1 MTAAVA
7 EHRPARAV
15 HGSRDSIVA
24 LDMFSGC
31 GGSSQGIEAAGID
44 VWYAANHWKYA
55 VEIHERNHP
64 RAEHFIADLVDDE
77 AADYYHPEHLP
88 RADVLWASPSC
99 TNHSKS
105 NAVRAYRRNLSLFD
119 VHDPD
124 YEDQVTASERSRAT
138 AVCVLQY
145 ARKHAPKV
153 IVVENVVEF
162 CQWGAQV
169 GTSRKGD
176 GSTFRWW
183 LDELHKLGYRT
194 KVLFLNSMFFGVP
207 QSRDRVY
214 IACWHQ
220 SLPTPD
226 LEFRPPAVCQRC
238 DQLVESVQR
247 WKHRTKAWPLAE
259 WGKHGDQYVYVC
271 PSCSHRVQPFAM
283 PAAYAIDWTD
293 LGTRIG
299 DKERPLAPATM
310 ARIARGVDKFGQ
322 WPPFLMPAKAVHG
335 VDRPVDQP
343 MPTQTTQQEMMLVSA
358 FQATLAGNTYE
369 RDGSTC
375 RVRGVDEP
383 LPTQHTTAAQGI
395 VVAPPRFIDN
405 AQGVARSVLDA
416 LPTQTTSE
424 TLGMVS
430 LPGFMVKNNGG
441 AEPACRSYP
450 VTDPL
455 GSIVASAT
463 TQGLVVWPWVHTAR
477 GTGTSTEPRPAKLD
491 PATQPL
497 SSIEAGGNHH
507 FLLTALFAKQN
518 GGPADTAWHQVGVDT
533 LNTLLSVDTTCLL
546 SPPEQLP
553 PVEVDDCRYRML
565 KPTEIKAGMGVP
577 ASFEMWGSARDQ
589 VKALG
594 NAVTPPVP
602 TWIMTRLLK
611 VLGR

>member
-1 MTAAVA
+1 MTVQLA
-7 EHRPARAV
+7 ERRPATKGRPPK
-15 HGSRDSIVA
+15 DSIVA

-64 RAEHFIADLVDDE
+64 RAEHFIADLVDED
-77 AADYYHPEHLP
+77 ASDYYHPEHLP

-119 VHDPD
+119 VHDEA
-124 YEDQVTASERSRAT
+124 YEQQVTASERSRAT

-145 ARKHAPKV
+145 ARKHTPKV

-169 GTSRKGD
+169 GNSRKGD

-183 LDELHKLGYRT
+183 LTELHNLGYRT
-194 KVLFLNSMFFGVP
+194 RVMFLNSMFFGVP

-214 IACWHQ
+214 IACWHK
-220 SLPTPD
+220 SLPEPD
-226 LEFRPPAVCQRC
+226 LDFRPPATCHRC
-238 DQLVESVQR
+238 DLTVEAVQA
-247 WKHRTKAWPLAE
+247 WKQPTAAWPLTE
-259 WGKHGDQYVYVC
+259 WGKYRDQYLYVC
-271 PSCSHRVQPFAM
+271 PSCRHRVDPFAM

-293 LGTRIG
+293 LGSRIG
-299 DKERPLAPATM
+299 DREKPLADSTL
-310 ARIARGVDKFGQ
+310 ARIARGVEKFSQ
-322 WPPFLMPAKAVHG
+322 WPPFLMPAKASHG
-335 VDRPVDQP
+335 VDRAVTQP

-358 FQATLAGNTYE
+358 F
-369 RDGSTC
+369 
-375 RVRGVDEP
+375 
-383 LPTQHTTAAQGI
+383 
-395 VVAPPRFIDN
+395 IDN
-405 AQGVARSVLDA
+405 AQGSPRSVADC

-424 TLGMVS
+424 THALVA
-430 LPGFMVKNNGG
+430 PPAFMVKNNGG
-441 AEPACRSYP
+441 AEPECRSYP

-455 GSIVASAT
+455 GTVVASSNH
-463 TQGLVVWPWVHTAR
+463 QGLVVLPMVHTAR
-477 GTGTSTEPRPAKLD
+477 GTTGADGELRPAKLD
-491 PATQPL
+491 PATGPL
-497 SSIEAGGNHH
+497 STIEAGGNHH
-507 FLLTALFAKQN
+507 FLLSALFAKQN
-518 GGPADTAWHQVGVDT
+518 GGPADTAWHQATVDPF
-533 LNTLLSVDTTCLL
+533 NTLLSVDTTCLL
-546 SPPEQLP
+546 APPADPLP
-553 PVEVDDCRYRML
+553 SIAVDDCFYRML
-565 KPTEIKAGMGVP
+565 QPTEIKAGMGVP
-577 ASFEMWGSARDQ
+577 RSFEMWGSARDQ